1 MNGEWGKAF
10 VRRAMLGFSE
20 RVSAMIAP
28 SEKTKNLL
36 EEYGITCPIYVVP
49 SGIELSEHAGDKE
62 AACRER
68 IRAEFSVS
76 SGTTLLLYVGRL
88 AKEKHIEELLRFQKQ
103 AREKQTAL
111 LIAGDGPHRRELERQ
126 VRLLGIEKSVIFTG
140 MIPHERIGE
149 YYSAGDLFVNA
160 SVSETQGMT
169 YGEALASGLPLLCRK
184 DDCLKGILRE
194 GENGWQYESA
204 GEFQRFLADW
214 MALPGAEK
222 EKMRQSAR
230 QSAEVFSAESF
241 ARKAE
246 AVYEVEK
253 ARHRSIQK
261 RHYRE

>member
-49 SGIELSEHAGDKE
+49 SGIELSEYAGDKE

-76 SGTTLLLYVGRL
+76 SGTTLLMYVGRL
-88 AKEKHIEELLRFQKQ
+88 AKEKHIEELLRFQKH

-160 SVSETQGMT
+160 SVSETQGIT

-194 GENGWQYESA
+194 GENGWQYHSTAEFRQRLEDFLASPETHEALKRQAAESA
-204 GEFQRFLADW
+204 EQFSAQRFAQRVERIYQTQLARRP
-214 MALPGAEK
+214 ACHVQGVTA
-222 EKMRQSAR
+222 
-230 QSAEVFSAESF
+230 
-241 ARKAE
+241 
-246 AVYEVEK
+246 
-253 ARHRSIQK
+253 
-261 RHYRE
+261 

>member
-1 MNGEWGKAF
+1 
-10 VRRAMLGFSE
+10 
-20 RVSAMIAP
+20 MIAP

-49 SGIELSEHAGDKE
+49 SGIELSEYAGDKE

-68 IRAEFSVS
+68 IRAEFSVFFRNDAS
-76 SGTTLLLYVGRL
+76 SVCGKAG
-88 AKEKHIEELLRFQKQ
+88 K
-103 AREKQTAL
+103 RETHRGASAFPETGPGKA
-111 LIAGDGPHRRELERQ
+111 DGAADCRRRSAPER
-126 VRLLGIEKSVIFTG
+126 
-140 MIPHERIGE
+140 
-149 YYSAGDLFVNA
+149 
-160 SVSETQGMT
+160 T

-230 QSAEVFSAESF
+230 QSAEVFFRGKLCQEGGSGL
-241 ARKAE
+241 
-246 AVYEVEK
+246 
-253 ARHRSIQK
+253 
-261 RHYRE
+261 

>member
-49 SGIELSEHAGDKE
+49 SGIELSEYAGDKE

-88 AKEKHIEELLRFQKQ
+88 AKEKHIEELLRFQKH

-111 LIAGDGPHRRELERQ
+111 LIAGDGPHRRELTGRPLPAASLFCAER
-126 VRLLGIEKSVIFTG
+126 VT
-140 MIPHERIGE
+140 
-149 YYSAGDLFVNA
+149 A
-160 SVSETQGMT
+160 
-169 YGEALASGLPLLCRK
+169 
-184 DDCLKGILRE
+184 
-194 GENGWQYESA
+194 
-204 GEFQRFLADW
+204 
-214 MALPGAEK
+214 
-222 EKMRQSAR
+222 
-230 QSAEVFSAESF
+230 
-241 ARKAE
+241 
-246 AVYEVEK
+246 
-253 ARHRSIQK
+253 
-261 RHYRE
+261 

>member
-49 SGIELSEHAGDKE
+49 SGIELSEYAGDKE

-184 DDCLKGILRE
+184 DGIGWHCRGPKKRRCANRPDSLRK
-194 GENGWQYESA
+194 
-204 GEFQRFLADW
+204 FFPRK
-214 MALPGAEK
+214 ALPGRRK
-222 EKMRQSAR
+222 RSMRW
-230 QSAEVFSAESF
+230 
-241 ARKAE
+241 
-246 AVYEVEK
+246 
-253 ARHRSIQK
+253 K
-261 RHYRE
+261 RHATGPYRKGITENKKQVLDR

>member
-36 EEYGITCPIYVVP
+36 EEYGITCLIYVVP
-49 SGIELSEHAGDKE
+49 SGIELSEYAGDKE

-140 MIPHERIGE
+140 MIPHERIG
-149 YYSAGDLFVNA
+149 
-160 SVSETQGMT
+160 VSETQGMT

-184 DDCLKGILRE
+184 DDCLKGL
-194 GENGWQYESA
+194 
-204 GEFQRFLADW
+204 
-214 MALPGAEK
+214 
-222 EKMRQSAR
+222 
-230 QSAEVFSAESF
+230 
-241 ARKAE
+241 
-246 AVYEVEK
+246 
-253 ARHRSIQK
+253 H
-261 RHYRE
+261 